1 MRPFPVVRVRLSE
14 ILEICM
20 LCVQNNAD
28 NSFVVPVSRLCG
40 LVGDCWCAYYRL
52 FMVRDRPGG
61 D

>member
-28 NSFVVPVSRLCG
+28 NSFVVPFGTVLEGIEWDAILDGPITR
-40 LVGDCWCAYYRL
+40 
-52 FMVRDRPGG
+52 
-61 D
+61 